1 MSFWVLEFLLMKN
14 SCDKKTP
21 TPSKKTLQ
29 TQKTKQKKDGLHRI
43 YMFPTRANEYEST
56 LNVLYLNTIISLYFK
71 CLVFKHHY

>member
-29 TQKTKQKKDGLHRI
+29 TQKTKQKKDGSHRI
-43 YMFPTRANEYEST
+43 YMFPTRANEYLWKYS
-56 LNVLYLNTIISLYFK
+56 K
-71 CLVFKHHY
+71 RLVFEHNH